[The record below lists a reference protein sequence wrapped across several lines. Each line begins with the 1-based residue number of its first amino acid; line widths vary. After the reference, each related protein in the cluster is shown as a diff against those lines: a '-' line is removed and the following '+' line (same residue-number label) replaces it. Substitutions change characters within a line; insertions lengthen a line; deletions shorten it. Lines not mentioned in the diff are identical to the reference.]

1 MNQIQSDVR
10 NNKNSECKKS
20 KIEGDLWDEIYFIEP
35 RVVKNVDAALVHDD
49 WPVALNGGEGSRL
62 QRIAAHS
69 DSVLEVFD
77 QRRREPDRRV
87 EVRHVV
93 EL

>member
-1 MNQIQSDVR
+1 M
-10 NNKNSECKKS
+10 
-20 KIEGDLWDEIYFIEP
+20 EGNRVMKFYFIEP

-69 DSVLEVFD
+69 DSALEVFD